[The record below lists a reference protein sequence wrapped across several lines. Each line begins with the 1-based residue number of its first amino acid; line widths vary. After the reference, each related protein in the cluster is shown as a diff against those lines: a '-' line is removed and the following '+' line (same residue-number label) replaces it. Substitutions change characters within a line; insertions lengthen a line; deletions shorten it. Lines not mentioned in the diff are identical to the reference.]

1 MATNILS
8 IGQSALA
15 AAQVGIS
22 VTGHNIAN
30 AATPGYNR
38 QVVIQGTAGAQ
49 NFGYGYVGQGT
60 QISSVERI
68 YNEILARQVVGIQSS
83 SSALEVYES
92 QMSRIDSL
100 LSDANAGVSP
110 ALQDFFNSLHSLSAN
125 PGDAATRQAALSTAQ
140 SLADRF
146 QSFNDRFSELSDN
159 VNTQLGAGVS
169 EVNTYAQA
177 IAKLNDVIEKSY
189 GTDKSPP
196 NDLLDQRDQLVSDLS
211 KRIKTTVVNQE
222 GGKYNLFIG
231 SGMPLVVGT
240 QSFTLTTVNS
250 DRDTGRLDVAYVGKD
265 KNTVLGAEVLQGGT
279 IGGLLE
285 FREKSLVPIRNQ
297 LGLIAVTVAQ
307 TFNAQHAQGLDIQGK
322 PGGNFFSTPV
332 PAVSKGNGNTGDAIV
347 SSEIS
352 DIGAMTS
359 SDYQVKFDGSNYLV
373 TRLSDNTLEEYA
385 SLPQTFDGIT
395 IKIDSGS
402 MKSGDTF
409 LIQPSANGMANFKLA
424 IDNIAKIAAGAP
436 VVTGS
441 SAKANSGNAS
451 ISDIEVSSSYASSPL
466 STAFSLSYDA
476 NAKTLSGFPAG
487 EDVTVTAGSTSKTY
501 AAGTPVPYT
510 SGASISVAGL
520 AFTVSGSPADGDQF
534 TISPGIGN
542 ASGDN
547 RNALKLAGLQ
557 TAELMSGNTS
567 TYENAFNQLVSLVGN
582 KTRELQVT
590 HRSESQMLMQAVAA
604 VQSESGVNLDEEATN
619 LLRYQQ
625 AYQAAGKMMQIASQM
640 FEVLLS
646 LGQ

>member
-146 QSFNDRFSELSDN
+146 QSLNDRFSELSDN

-169 EVNTYAQA
+169 EVNTYAQE

-279 IGGLLE
+279 SGGLLE

-297 LGLIAVTVAQ
+297 LGLIAVTVAH

-347 SSEIS
+347 SSEIA

-373 TRLSDNTLEEYA
+373 TRLSDNTLKSYA

-395 IKIDSGS
+395 IKIDSGT

-441 SAKANSGNAS
+441 TAAANSGNAS
-451 ISDIEVSSSYASSPL
+451 ISDIEVSSSYAASPL
-466 STAFSLSYDA
+466 SAAFDLSYDA

-487 EDVTVTAGSTSKTY
+487 KDVTVTTGSTSQTY
-501 AAGTPVPYT
+501 TAGTPVPYT

-520 AFTVSGSPADGDQF
+520 AFTISGSPADGDKL
-534 TISPGIGN
+534 TISPSTSN

-557 TAELMSGNTS
+557 TAELMSGNTAS
-567 TYENAFNQLVSLVGN
+567 YQNAFNQLVSLVGN

-590 HRSESQMLMQAVAA
+590 HRSESQMLTQAVAA

-625 AYQAAGKMMQIASQM
+625 AYQAAGKMMQIANQM

>member
-60 QISSVERI
+60 QISSIERI

-110 ALQDFFNSLHSLSAN
+110 ALQDFFNSLHTLSAN

-146 QSFNDRFSELSDN
+146 QTFNDRFSELSDN
-159 VNTQLGAGVS
+159 VNTQLSAGVS

-307 TFNAQHAQGLDIQGK
+307 TFNTQHAQGLDIQGK
-322 PGGNFFSTPV
+322 PGGNFFSTPI

-359 SDYQVKFDGSNYLV
+359 SDYQVKYDGSNYLV

-385 SLPQTFDGIT
+385 SLPQSFDGIT
-395 IKIDSGS
+395 I
-402 MKSGDTF
+402 
-409 LIQPSANGMANFKLA
+409 
-424 IDNIAKIAAGAP
+424 
-436 VVTGS
+436 
-441 SAKANSGNAS
+441 
-451 ISDIEVSSSYASSPL
+451 EL
-466 STAFSLSYDA
+466 S
-476 NAKTLSGFPAG
+476 
-487 EDVTVTAGSTSKTY
+487 
-501 AAGTPVPYT
+501 
-510 SGASISVAGL
+510 
-520 AFTVSGSPADGDQF
+520 
-534 TISPGIGN
+534 
-542 ASGDN
+542 
-547 RNALKLAGLQ
+547 
-557 TAELMSGNTS
+557 
-567 TYENAFNQLVSLVGN
+567 
-582 KTRELQVT
+582 
-590 HRSESQMLMQAVAA
+590 
-604 VQSESGVNLDEEATN
+604 
-619 LLRYQQ
+619 
-625 AYQAAGKMMQIASQM
+625 
-640 FEVLLS
+640 
-646 LGQ
+646 